1 MQIIRDD
8 KCARTERGT
17 AHHTSQARRTQE
29 RTQNWASVVGAGPKT
44 CPGSSKKG
52 NNGNGRA
59 PPWSTQATTSI
70 RDKLQSQGGGEH
82 DCGPHVSV
90 RPVPA
95 RPTDIHPSVRPA
107 RAINQCCDPPPLVPT
122 FVRPAFVASVFD
134 WFLNYLGC
142 CALSLFCANYVT
154 KP

>member
-17 AHHTSQARRTQE
+17 AHHTSQARRTQG
-29 RTQNWASVVGAGPKT
+29 RTQNWASVVGAGPKKLVLGRLKKET
-44 CPGSSKKG
+44 MVTVGPLLGALKPRLRYETSS
-52 NNGNGRA
+52 NRRVVVN
-59 PPWSTQATTSI
+59 TTVAADSE
-70 RDKLQSQGGGEH
+70 GPA
-82 DCGPHVSV
+82 PHVSV
-90 RPVPA
+90 RPRSGPRPGPPA
-95 RPTDIHPSVRPA
+95 MLIAVT
-107 RAINQCCDPPPLVPT
+107 PLSD
-122 FVRPAFVASVFD
+122 VRPAFFASVFD